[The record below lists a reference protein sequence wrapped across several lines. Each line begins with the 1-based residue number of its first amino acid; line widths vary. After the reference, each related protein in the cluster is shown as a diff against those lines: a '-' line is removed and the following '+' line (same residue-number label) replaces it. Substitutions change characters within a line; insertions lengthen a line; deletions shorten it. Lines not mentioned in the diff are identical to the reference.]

1 MCVYYIY
8 IYIYTHTHTT
18 HTPPACICVHGVS
31 IIRPHHHHPGWI
43 MKIKQQTKEQRS
55 SITHNPNA
63 STYLIGHIIVSPL
76 ARLSLA
82 SQPASQSVGRGDMLS
97 SACVHI
103 YIYTHTSVNNHHHN
117 HRPAMTMTTTTTTK
131 RRQRDK
137 PTNQLTNQPT
147 SNGADYLLY

>member
-1 MCVYYIY
+1 MCVCIIY
-8 IYIYTHTHTT
+8 IYIYTHTT

-31 IIRPHHHHPGWI
+31 IIRPHHHHHHPPGWI

-82 SQPASQSVGRGDMLS
+82 SQPASQLAAVICCRRH
-97 SACVHI
+97 ACI

-117 HRPAMTMTTTTTTK
+117 HRPAMTMTTTK

-137 PTNQLTNQPT
+137 PTN
-147 SNGADYLLY
+147 

>member
-1 MCVYYIY
+1 VQQQQQRGNARYLITTTIDHASCVCIIY
-8 IYIYTHTHTT
+8 IYIHTHTT

-31 IIRPHHHHPGWI
+31 IIRPHHHHHHPGWI

-63 STYLIGHIIVSPL
+63 STYLIGHIIVSLL

-103 YIYTHTSVNNHHHN
+103 YIHTQAS
-117 HRPAMTMTTTTTTK
+117 TTTTTT
-131 RRQRDK
+131 
-137 PTNQLTNQPT
+137 TAQP
-147 SNGADYLLY
+147 